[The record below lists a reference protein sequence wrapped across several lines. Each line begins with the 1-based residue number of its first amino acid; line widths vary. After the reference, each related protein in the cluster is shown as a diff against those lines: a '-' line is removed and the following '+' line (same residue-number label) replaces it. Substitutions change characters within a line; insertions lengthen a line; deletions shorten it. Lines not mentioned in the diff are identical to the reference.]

1 MDKKYRLILV
11 TLLVLILT
19 SLAFRWVIF
28 ANAPNRDYY
37 FNIQKNQ
44 DLFGRIYE
52 EIVLNYVEEV
62 DPNKFI
68 RAGINGMLRELDPYT
83 VFIEQEDSDE
93 LHIRTKGKYGGIG
106 LRIIQR
112 ENYPTV
118 IEPPMSDTPA
128 ERAGIIEGDQIIA
141 VDGKSMKNMSV
152 SEVAKQ
158 LRGEPGTKITIKV
171 RRGSE
176 PEPIEFHLIRAIIT
190 VKDITYKDL
199 IKDEIGYIQLSNF
212 SKDAGKEM
220 QQALRELK
228 NRGMKG
234 LVLDLR
240 GNPGGL
246 LEAAIEVTESF
257 VAKDQVIVTTKG
269 RIKSANKSYISQMPP
284 IWEGPLVVLV
294 DGASA
299 SASEIAS
306 GAIQDLDRGL
316 ILGTQTYGKGLVQT
330 LLPRV
335 SENADLKIT
344 TAKYFIPS
352 GRLIQKKDYFS
363 EQKNG
368 IFAAED
374 DSTQSDSSKN
384 ADNDEKKKPLTAFK
398 TRNGRTVY
406 EGGGITPDITIKGHE
421 YNSYQIALERKSMIF
436 GFAVA
441 YFSKHSDL
449 KPDFEVT
456 ESMLNE
462 FRAYLEEK
470 KFDYNPTGFSYL
482 DRFEKSIKEE
492 GNLEAV
498 NTHLQAIRQL
508 ITENKKSAFDQNIDY
523 IRKNLK
529 VELAAKMGGYKAK
542 VETTAQSD
550 PVLSRAIE
558 ILKNTNQYTEI
569 LTGNQIKE
577 ARK

>member
-11 TLLVLILT
+11 TLLVLMLT

-141 VDGKSMKNMSV
+141 VDGKSMKNISV

-176 PEPIEFHLIRAIIT
+176 PEPIEFHLIRAIIS

-246 LEAAIEVTESF
+246 LEAAIEVTENF

-269 RIKSANKSYISQMPP
+269 RIKSSNKSYISQMPP

-344 TAKYFIPS
+344 TAKYYIPS

-368 IFAAED
+368 IFTSEE
-374 DSTQSDSSKN
+374 DSTEIDSIKK
-384 ADNDEKKKPLTAFK
+384 ADRDEKKKSIKAFK
-398 TRNGRTVY
+398 TKNGRTVY
-406 EGGGITPDITIKGHE
+406 EGGGITPDITVNGHE

-441 YFSKHSDL
+441 YFSKHSEL

-456 ESMLNE
+456 DTMLNE
-462 FRAYLEEK
+462 FRAYLQEK
-470 KFDYNPTGFSYL
+470 KFDYNPAGFGYL
-482 DRFEKSIKEE
+482 DRFEKAIKEE
-492 GNLEAV
+492 GNLEEV

-508 ITENKKSAFDQNIDY
+508 ITENKKNAFDQNIDY
-523 IRKNLK
+523 IRRNLK
-529 VELAAKMGGYKAK
+529 IELAAKIGGYKAK
-542 VETTAQSD
+542 VETAVQSD
-550 PVLSRAIE
+550 PVLIKAIE
-558 ILKNTNQYTEI
+558 ILKSPAQYSETLSGSKI
-569 LTGNQIKE
+569 NE